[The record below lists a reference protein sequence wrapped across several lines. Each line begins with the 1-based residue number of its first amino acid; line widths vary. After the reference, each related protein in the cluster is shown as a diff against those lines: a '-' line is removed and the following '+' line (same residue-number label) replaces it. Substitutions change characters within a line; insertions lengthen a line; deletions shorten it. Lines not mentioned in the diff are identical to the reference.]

1 MLARLLPGDP
11 LRRQDL
17 RHPPRERPDLPGRG
31 LRRSPRMGPRDD
43 GLYGRPRPAPDLV
56 RDARGASASGRRVGA
71 RAGSRGKERPPVTRD
86 QLQALAKRLHHEVLY
101 GHDGVAGVE
110 LRLREALAEEL
121 EGISSFF
128 RGMAEQGLQPTL
140 REVADELTRRGLE
153 YVPWQDEEKGRSG

>member
-1 MLARLLPGDP
+1 MT
-11 LRRQDL
+11 
-17 RHPPRERPDLPGRG
+17 RE
-31 LRRSPRMGPRDD
+31 
-43 GLYGRPRPAPDLV
+43 
-56 RDARGASASGRRVGA
+56 
-71 RAGSRGKERPPVTRD
+71 
-86 QLQALAKRLHHEVLY
+86 QLQALAKRLHHEALY